1 MFGIGLPE
9 LILIMAIA
17 LIVVGP
23 DKLPELAKSL
33 GKGIVELK
41 KAAAGLK
48 ESLHEDDD
56 DNNWEQTALDDHPNK
71 LFEAYKNLPD
81 EASPEQSDET
91 AGDAETGAEETTP
104 PETDESL
111 QTAAIDPETE
121 IQPAENGAQEA
132 APPETDDSS
141 QTAANDL
148 EPDKTHPAE
157 KDS

>member
-56 DNNWEQTALDDHPNK
+56 DNKWEQAALDDHPNK

-81 EASPEQSDET
+81 EANPEQSDEAA
-91 AGDAETGAEETTP
+91 AGVENDTEEITP
-104 PETDESL
+104 PEADENS
-111 QTAAIDPETE
+111 QTAAIETEPE
-121 IQPAENGAQEA
+121 IQPVEKDVEEI
-132 APPETDDSS
+132 APPETVENS
-141 QTAANDL
+141 QTAAT
-148 EPDKTHPAE
+148 ETETETKPAE
-157 KDS
+157 KDA

>member
-56 DNNWEQTALDDHPNK
+56 DNKDDNKWEQAALDDHPNK

-81 EASPEQSDET
+81 EANPEQSDEAA
-91 AGDAETGAEETTP
+91 AGVENDTEEITP
-104 PETDESL
+104 PEADE
-111 QTAAIDPETE
+111 
-121 IQPAENGAQEA
+121 N
-132 APPETDDSS
+132 S
-141 QTAANDL
+141 QTAATSDPKA
-148 EPDKTHPAE
+148 ETQPAK
-157 KDS
+157 KDT

>member
-56 DNNWEQTALDDHPNK
+56 DSNWEQAALDDHPNK

-81 EASPEQSDET
+81 EASPDQSEKT
-91 AGDAETGAEETTP
+91 ATDVENGAEETTP
-104 PETDESL
+104 PETDESPHVAAGNL
-111 QTAAIDPETE
+111 EPETQQVETDTKKSTSAETDKSPQTAA
-121 IQPAENGAQEA
+121 G
-132 APPETDDSS
+132 
-141 QTAANDL
+141 DL
-148 EPDKTHPAE
+148 EPDDTHPAE
-157 KDS
+157 KDV

>member
-56 DNNWEQTALDDHPNK
+56 DNDWKRATPDDQPNK

-81 EASPEQSDET
+81 EASPDQSDET
-91 AGDAETGAEETTP
+91 ATDVENNAEEITPPETDESSQTVVNNLEPETKPVKKDTKKTTP
-104 PETDESL
+104 PETDESS
-111 QTAAIDPETE
+111 QTAAIE
-121 IQPAENGAQEA
+121 
-132 APPETDDSS
+132 S
-141 QTAANDL
+141 
-148 EPDKTHPAE
+148 EPDKTQPAE
-157 KDS
+157 KDA

>member
-23 DKLPELAKSL
+23 DKLPELAKSI

-56 DNNWEQTALDDHPNK
+56 DNKWEQAALDDHPNK

-91 AGDAETGAEETTP
+91 ATDDENAAEETAP
-104 PETDESL
+104 PETDESS
-111 QTAAIDPETE
+111 QTAASDSEPEETAPPETDESSQTAASDAEPDE
-121 IQPAENGAQEA
+121 IQPAE
-132 APPETDDSS
+132 
-141 QTAANDL
+141 
-148 EPDKTHPAE
+148 
-157 KDS
+157 KDA

>member
-23 DKLPELAKSL
+23 DKLPELARSL

-56 DNNWEQTALDDHPNK
+56 DNNWEQTDLDDHPNK

-81 EASPEQSDET
+81 EASPERSDET
-91 AGDAETGAEETTP
+91 ATDAENVAQQDAP
-104 PETDESL
+104 PVTDE
-111 QTAAIDPETE
+111 
-121 IQPAENGAQEA
+121 
-132 APPETDDSS
+132 SS
-141 QTAANDL
+141 QTAASDS
-148 EPDKTHPAE
+148 EPETQPAE
-157 KDS
+157 KDV

>member
-56 DNNWEQTALDDHPNK
+56 DSNWEQAALDDHPNK

-81 EASPEQSDET
+81 EASPDQSDET
-91 AGDAETGAEETTP
+91 TTDVENGSKKVNP
-104 PETDESL
+104 PGTDESS
-111 QTAAIDPETE
+111 QTAVSDSKPETKPVE
-121 IQPAENGAQEA
+121 KDTEKIT
-132 APPETDDSS
+132 PPRTDEDS

-148 EPDKTHPAE
+148 EPEETNPAE
-157 KDS
+157 KDA